1 MADLCLNLL
10 CATVA
15 EERVLDALLAND
27 NAGVFTSSPAS
38 AHGFAHS
45 ALSTDEQVSGRSGA
59 TLVQVLVAEDRLGAL
74 RNTVRLS
81 TECPEWSFGTGA
93 LMRNLAERGL
103 L

>member
-45 ALSTDEQVSGRSGA
+45 ELSTDEQVSGRSGA
-59 TLVQVLVAEDRLGAL
+59 TLVQVLVAEDRLDAL
-74 RNTVRLS
+74 LAQLQSELTRTAVRYWV
-81 TECPEWSFGTGA
+81 TPVIRQGEFQ
-93 LMRNLAERGL
+93 
-103 L
+103 